1 MGGEEAIGAAGVD
14 PRISAVVAEGAT
26 GRTVA
31 DNDDIRPD
39 DAASTLERTI
49 EGFTYGLTDL
59 LTAAS
64 PPASL
69 RNSVAAA
76 GDTEFLLVVAGTV
89 EREALAAAS
98 MRSVDPQ
105 RVEVWT
111 VPGAAHV
118 QGIGAA
124 PDEWE
129 RRVVGFLD
137 TQLRP

>member
-1 MGGEEAIGAAGVD
+1 
-14 PRISAVVAEGAT
+14 
-26 GRTVA
+26 
-31 DNDDIRPD
+31 
-39 DAASTLERTI
+39 
-49 EGFTYGLTDL
+49 
-59 LTAAS
+59 
-64 PPASL
+64 
-69 RNSVAAA
+69 VAAA

-118 QGIGAA
+118 QGLGAA

-137 TQLRP
+137 NQLGP